1 MKLATLRIDGGT
13 RAAVLGN
20 GSAVLLDAS
29 CVGDLIAA
37 EGWRAGVDAVLGDH
51 GGDAVAVPGASSGR
65 LGHDMG

>member
-51 GGDAVAVPGASSGR
+51 GGDATRTAWSPNPSGR
-65 LGHDMG
+65 WRR

>member
-51 GGDAVAVPGASSGR
+51 RGDADPDRQVPESE
-65 LGHDMG
+65 